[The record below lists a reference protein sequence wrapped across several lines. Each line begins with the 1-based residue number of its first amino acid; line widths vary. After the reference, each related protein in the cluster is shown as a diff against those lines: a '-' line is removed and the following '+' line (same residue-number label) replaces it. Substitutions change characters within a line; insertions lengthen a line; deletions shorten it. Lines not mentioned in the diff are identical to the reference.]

1 MKKTGSHIIRGF
13 VRKTINEALA
23 PEESFTTPI
32 EGEKISLYRE
42 ESYEK
47 FKSLVLGDEESVGEV
62 LRPSSA
68 KVDWGLNLDLRDWG
82 IKDISISIKNVIVDV
97 DVVSEGEAGYQS
109 ITINSAEEGFNIINE
124 LKIEQGSTVI
134 PHEIEIYFASKE
146 VRVM

>member
-13 VRKTINEALA
+13 VRKAINEALA

-32 EGEKISLYRE
+32 KGERISLYGE

-47 FKSLVLGDEESVGEV
+47 FKSLILGEEEELDDV

-68 KVDWGLNLDLRDWG
+68 KVDWSLDLDLRDWG
-82 IKDISISIKNVIVDV
+82 IKDISIYIKNVIVNV

-109 ITINSAEEGFNIINE
+109 IVINAIEEGFNILNE
-124 LKIEQGSTVI
+124 LKIEQSSTVI
-134 PHEIEIYFASKE
+134 PYQIEIDFSSKE
-146 VRVM
+146 VTIM